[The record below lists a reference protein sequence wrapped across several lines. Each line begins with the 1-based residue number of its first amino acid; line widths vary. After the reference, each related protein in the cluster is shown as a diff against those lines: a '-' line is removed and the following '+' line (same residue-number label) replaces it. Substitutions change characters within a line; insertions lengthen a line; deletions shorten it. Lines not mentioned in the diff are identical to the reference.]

1 MARQVRRSEGWL
13 GRIGLVLLGV
23 LIVWFVVSSVL
34 GFVFS
39 LIRMLLFVALFA
51 VVAWF
56 VLIGPPDRRD

>member
-13 GRIGLVLLGV
+13 GRVGLVLLAV
-23 LIVWFVVSSVL
+23 LVVWFLVSAAL

-39 LIRMLLFVALFA
+39 LVRTLLFIALFA
-51 VVAWF
+51 IVAWF